1 MFPIRSLTLIVA
13 LTLATSVPLTAV
25 ANAAPAPQ
33 AQPQAA
39 QQATGWEAEG
49 YDGTDASLA
58 QYAYDHGQLIEGY
71 GVDVSKVYD
80 TSKPYGWK
88 ANPGTG
94 EAAYVGYCGDASLA
108 EGEGEPDADRATGK
122 RCAAELILLRER
134 SGQPIEED
142 WMWKGAPAA
151 VLEFNDAL
159 IDDWHATGAHEAYH
173 AWPAPMGPQVR
184 QFLSRVALG
193 DSAF

>member
-1 MFPIRSLTLIVA
+1 MFPTRTLALIVA
-13 LTLATSVPLTAV
+13 LTLSTSVPLTAC
-25 ANAAPAPQ
+25 AQEAPAPQ

-39 QQATGWEAEG
+39 QEADGWQAEG

-94 EAAYVGYCGDASLA
+94 EWEYVGYCGDASLA
-108 EGEGEPDADRATGK
+108 EGEGDPEVDRATGK
-122 RCAAELILLRER
+122 RCAAEMILLRER
-134 SGQPIEED
+134 SGQRIEED
-142 WMWKGAPAA
+142 WTWQDMPPVVA
-151 VLEFNDAL
+151 EFNDAL
-159 IDDWHATGAHEAYH
+159 ITDWQAAGR
-173 AWPAPMGPQVR
+173 PQDWR
-184 QFLSRVALG
+184 GFLSDVALVG
-193 DSAF
+193 

>member
-13 LTLATSVPLTAV
+13 ATLATSVPLTTV

-39 QQATGWEAEG
+39 QQATGWQAEG
-49 YDGTDASLA
+49 YDGTDAGLA

-88 ANPGTG
+88 AERTSA
-94 EAAYVGYCGDASLA
+94 EAYTGYCGDAGLA
-108 EGEGEPDADRATGK
+108 EGEGEPEADRATGK
-122 RCAAELILLRER
+122 RCAAEMILLRLK
-134 SGQPIEED
+134 SDGQLFED
-142 WMWKGAPAA
+142 WTWKGMPP
-151 VLEFNDAL
+151 VVGEFHDAL
-159 IDDWHATGAHEAYH
+159 IEDYRAEHGSYAF
-173 AWPAPMGPQVR
+173 PADFDSGDVQR
-184 QFLSRVALG
+184 FLGRVALV

>member
-1 MFPIRSLTLIVA
+1 
-13 LTLATSVPLTAV
+13 
-25 ANAAPAPQ
+25 
-33 AQPQAA
+33 
-39 QQATGWEAEG
+39 
-49 YDGTDASLA
+49 
-58 QYAYDHGQLIEGY
+58 
-71 GVDVSKVYD
+71 VDVSKVYD

-108 EGEGEPDADRATGK
+108 EGEGEPEADRATGK

-134 SGQPIEED
+134 SGQRIEED
-142 WMWKGAPAA
+142 WTWKGAPAA

-184 QFLSRVALG
+184 QFLGRVALV

>member
-1 MFPIRSLTLIVA
+1 MFPIRSLALILA
-13 LTLATSVPLTAV
+13 ATLATSVPLTAV

-39 QQATGWEAEG
+39 QQATGWQAEG
-49 YDGTDASLA
+49 YDGTDAGLA

-88 ANPGTG
+88 AERTSA
-94 EAAYVGYCGDASLA
+94 EAYTGYCGDASLA
-108 EGEGEPDADRATGK
+108 EGEGEPEADRATGK

-134 SGQPIEED
+134 SGQRMEED
-142 WMWKGAPAA
+142 WTWKGAPAA

-159 IDDWHATGAHEAYH
+159 IDDWHATGAREAYH

-184 QFLSRVALG
+184 QFLGRVALV